1 MACLNVVV
9 SENFLDRRM
18 FCKRFQ
24 LLIMILINNRADV
37 GFRNRFI
44 IY

>member
-1 MACLNVVV
+1 MLLLVRIFLIGACL
-9 SENFLDRRM
+9 
-18 FCKRFQ
+18 CKRFQ
-24 LLIMILINNRADV
+24 LLIMILINNKVDV